1 MSNIDFGDC
10 YIGKDFNKKTCRFV
24 KGCRKGYSR
33 DENFKCVKNL
43 TNSTNS
49 KRSVIKEKLN
59 LLKELF
65 SNSNGLVNSPTI
77 RRTKSKRLIRTLKE
91 LLNSTSR
98 KIYNEG
104 NEIPNLEPIPLKQ
117 VKFKSPSAN
126 GSKRKTLISSRS
138 NKTKGISKNSGDTT
152 SKGTKK
158 SRTFKSSAMTKEKIM
173 NVFLNKFGAY
183 ISKYTW
189 GEIKALARKDGIV
202 LDNDFDKNLMRG
214 YIKEYMQSYNKM
226 TMKRALN
233 LFELNEPYSKD
244 ELESIYKKKSV
255 LITSNKMN
263 EEEKQIEYQRL
274 DKAYQLLNKKL
285 QLSHISHVKTREKQ
299 DGTVFMFYSKSKD
312 EKPGKGAGEIITQEN
327 IDKYKE
333 LSKIKDWRKKLSNF
347 WISPFTLN
355 DKQWQSVEHY
365 YQASKYKGTPDFY
378 NQFALD
384 SGSELSKDPLLAK
397 AAGGKT
403 GKFNGKLIRPKSL
416 VVDDGFFEDE
426 HIHAMYQGQRA
437 KFTQNNDLFNMLK
450 LTKDAKL
457 VHYTRG
463 GQPVVFTLLMNI
475 RELIK
480 NKSFGNF

>member
-1 MSNIDFGDC
+1 
-10 YIGKDFNKKTCRFV
+10 
-24 KGCRKGYSR
+24 
-33 DENFKCVKNL
+33 
-43 TNSTNS
+43 
-49 KRSVIKEKLN
+49 
-59 LLKELF
+59 
-65 SNSNGLVNSPTI
+65 
-77 RRTKSKRLIRTLKE
+77 
-91 LLNSTSR
+91 
-98 KIYNEG
+98 
-104 NEIPNLEPIPLKQ
+104 
-117 VKFKSPSAN
+117 
-126 GSKRKTLISSRS
+126 
-138 NKTKGISKNSGDTT
+138 
-152 SKGTKK
+152 
-158 SRTFKSSAMTKEKIM
+158 
-173 NVFLNKFGAY
+173 
-183 ISKYTW
+183 
-189 GEIKALARKDGIV
+189 
-202 LDNDFDKNLMRG
+202 
-214 YIKEYMQSYNKM
+214 M

-285 QLSHISHVKTREKQ
+285 QLSQISHVKTREKQ